1 MTVYGLSHRS
11 ERPHHAAAPRSP
23 IVSELASEQSDTA
36 RSRTA
41 DRAQRGSADRE
52 PVLLRPASGP
62 SSSPDSVAASAGVV
76 SESEH
81 QSLRA
86 DIRRLSTMLGQALA
100 HHGGPELLE
109 LVEEVR
115 RLSRKAPESG
125 GAEIT
130 HLLAGLDTGTA
141 VALTRAF
148 SQYFQLANTA
158 EQLHR
163 SRELRT
169 LRPAGRRP
177 LRMLMQ
183 RLADDF
189 PGEARAEVQAALEK
203 LELRPVFT
211 AHPTES
217 SRQSVLRVLRR
228 VGDAL
233 DRGADDEE
241 VAALVD
247 LLWQTDEI
255 RPGKPTVA
263 DEANAIGWYLEQL
276 ARTTVPE
283 LVGEYEREVRA
294 AGFTVPD
301 DSHPV
306 VLGSW
311 VGGDRDGNPFVTPDV
326 TREVVALNADRALRI
341 HLQLVERLVDELSIS
356 TRVVGVSEEL
366 RGSLARDR
374 RVFPEVYDRYIRL
387 NQNEPYRLKLSY
399 VRARLENNRARIR
412 EGGPHV
418 AGRDYL
424 GAHEYIA
431 DLEVIDRSLRAHLG
445 DRIADGT
452 LARTRRAAKSFGLH
466 LAELDIREH
475 SAKHHAALGA
485 IYDALG
491 ELDKPYAELTRA
503 ERTELLAHELEQGRP
518 LVRRHY
524 GLPGEATDVL
534 AIFDMLHE
542 VQHQFGTEV
551 CSTYIVSMCQ
561 GVDDLLAVTVLA
573 RESYMVEL
581 KQNPRSSVD
590 LVPLFETVEELSQ
603 AGTLLDELLSV
614 PGYRRQVTNRGDL
627 QEIMLGYSDSNK
639 LAGIT
644 TSQWQI
650 QRAQRQLRDVAAKHG
665 VRLRL
670 FHGRGGSVGRGGGPA
685 GEAVMATPYGT
696 VDATMKLTEQGET
709 ISDKYSVPAL
719 AHDNLEILLSSTL
732 DATLMHTASRLD
744 PPTLARFDE
753 AMDCVSDHAR
763 TAYRRLVDDPGLP
776 DFFAAATPVDE
787 LGRLNVGSRPSK
799 RPGTSAPT
807 LDDLRAI
814 PWVFGWTQTR
824 MVVPGWFGLGSG
836 LRAAREAGYGP
847 VLDEM
852 REWAF
857 FANLLGNVEMTL
869 AKTDLRIAEF
879 YVCNLVE
886 PGLQPI
892 FELIKAEHEMTV
904 REVLRLL
911 GTTTLL
917 ARHPV
922 LRNTLSVRAGYLEPL
937 HHLQVEL
944 LAQRRKVAEADG
956 DLNRAL
962 LQTVNG
968 IAAGL
973 RNTG

>member
-1 MTVYGLSHRS
+1 VS
-11 ERPHHAAAPRSP
+11 EPALVRAAPMPR
-23 IVSELASEQSDTA
+23 
-36 RSRTA
+36 
-41 DRAQRGSADRE
+41 
-52 PVLLRPASGP
+52 
-62 SSSPDSVAASAGVV
+62 DSVAAAAGVV

-81 QSLRA
+81 RSLRA
-86 DIRRLSTMLGQALA
+86 DIRRLSTMLGRTLA

-115 RLSRKAPESG
+115 RLSRTAPESD

-130 HLLAGLDTGTA
+130 NLLTGLDTGTA

-169 LRPAGRRP
+169 LRPTDRRP
-177 LRMLMQ
+177 LRVLLQ
-183 RLADDF
+183 RLAEEF
-189 PGEARAEVQAALEK
+189 PGETRTEVQEVLER
-203 LELRPVFT
+203 LTLRPVFT

-276 ARTTVPE
+276 ARTTVPQ
-283 LVGEYEREVRA
+283 LVGEFEREVRV
-294 AGFTVPD
+294 AGFTVPAD
-301 DSHPV
+301 ARPV

-311 VGGDRDGNPFVTPDV
+311 VGGDRDGNPFVTPEV
-326 TREVVALNADRALRI
+326 TREVVGLNADRALRI
-341 HLQLVERLVDELSIS
+341 HLQAVEQLVDELSIS

-366 RGSLARDR
+366 RGSIARDR
-374 RVFPEVYDRYIRL
+374 RALPEVHDRYIRL

-399 VRARLENNRARIR
+399 IRARLEGTRARIR
-412 EGGPHV
+412 PDLVRPVGQVRSPGGPVGGDTRGPHV
-418 AGRDYL
+418 PGRDYL
-424 GAHEYIA
+424 GAAEYIA
-431 DLEVIDRSLRAHLG
+431 DLQVIDRSLREHLG
-445 DRIADGT
+445 DRIADGA
-452 LARTRRAAKSFGLH
+452 LARTLRAAQAFGLH
-466 LAELDIREH
+466 LAQLDIREH
-475 SAKHHAALGA
+475 SGKHHAALGA

-503 ERTELLAHELEQGRP
+503 ERTALLADELEQGRP

-542 VQHQFGTEV
+542 VQHQYGTEV

-573 RESYMVEL
+573 REAYMVEL

-603 AGTLLDELLSV
+603 AGALLDELLSV
-614 PGYRRQVTNRGDL
+614 PGYRQQVRNRGDL

-650 QRAQRQLRDVAAKHG
+650 HRAQRQLRDVAAKHG
-665 VRLRL
+665 IRLRL

-685 GEAVMATPYGT
+685 GEAVMATPFGT

-709 ISDKYSVPAL
+709 ISDKYSLPAL
-719 AHDNLEILLSSTL
+719 AHDNLEILLSSVL
-732 DATLMHTASRLD
+732 DATLLHTASRVE
-744 PPTLARFDE
+744 PETLARFDE
-753 AMDCVSDHAR
+753 AMDYVSDRAR
-763 TAYRRLVDDPGLP
+763 VAYRRLVDDPGLP
-776 DFFAAATPVDE
+776 DFFSAATPVDE

-799 RPGTSAPT
+799 RPGKSAPT

-852 REWAF
+852 RGWAF

-879 YVCNLVE
+879 YVANLVE
-886 PGLQPI
+886 PGLQHLFDVI
-892 FELIKAEHEMTV
+892 RAEHELTV
-904 REVLRLL
+904 HEVLRLL

-944 LAQRRKVAEADG
+944 LAQRRREPEADG

>member
-1 MTVYGLSHRS
+1 MS
-11 ERPHHAAAPRSP
+11 EPA
-23 IVSELASEQSDTA
+23 
-36 RSRTA
+36 
-41 DRAQRGSADRE
+41 
-52 PVLLRPASGP
+52 LLRPQHADP
-62 SSSPDSVAASAGVV
+62 VAASAGVV

-81 QSLRA
+81 ESLRA
-86 DIRRLSTMLGQALA
+86 DIRRLTTMLGRTLS

-115 RLSRKAPESG
+115 RLSRQAPESG

-130 HLLAGLDTGTA
+130 NALSGLDSGTA
-141 VALTRAF
+141 VALSRAF

-163 SRELRT
+163 SRELRS
-169 LRPAGRRP
+169 LRPADHRP
-177 LRMLMQ
+177 LRVLMQ
-183 RLADDF
+183 RLAEEF
-189 PGEARAEVQAALEK
+189 PGEARAEVEKALEL

-228 VGDAL
+228 VGEAL
-233 DRGADDEE
+233 DRGAPTHVRGADAARRGLLGEDDDDE
-241 VAALVD
+241 VAGLVD

-263 DEANAIGWYLEQL
+263 DEASAIGWYLEQL
-276 ARTTVPE
+276 ARNTVPQ
-283 LVGEYEREVRA
+283 LVGEFEREARA
-294 AGFTVPD
+294 VGFTVPD
-301 DSHPV
+301 DARPL

-326 TREVVALNADRALRI
+326 TRDVVALNADRALRI
-341 HLQLVERLVDELSIS
+341 HLQSVEQLIDELSIS

-374 RVFPEVYDRYIRL
+374 RALPEIYDRYIRL
-387 NQNEPYRLKLSY
+387 NSNEPYRLKLSY
-399 VRARLENNRARIR
+399 VRARLEATRARIR
-412 EGGPHV
+412 DARPHL

-424 GAHEYIA
+424 GGQEYVA
-431 DLEVIDRSLRAHLG
+431 DLRVLDRSLREHLG
-445 DRIADGT
+445 DRIADGR
-452 LARTRRAAKSFGLH
+452 LARTLRAAKAFGLH

-475 SAKHHAALGA
+475 SGKHHAALGA

-491 ELDKPYAELTRA
+491 EMDKPYAELTRS
-503 ERTELLAHELEQGRP
+503 ERTALLAHELDQGRP

-524 GLPGEATDVL
+524 GLPDEATDVL

-542 VQHQFGTEV
+542 VQHQYGPEV

-561 GVDDLLAVTVLA
+561 GVDDLLAVAVLA
-573 RESYMVEL
+573 REAYMVEL

-603 AGTLLDELLSV
+603 AGPLLDELLSV
-614 PGYRRQVTNRGDL
+614 PGYRRQVSNRGDL

-650 QRAQRQLRDVAAKHG
+650 HRAQRQLRDVAAKHG

-685 GEAVMATPYGT
+685 GEAVMATPFGT

-732 DATLMHTASRLD
+732 DATLLHTASRVDSETLD
-744 PPTLARFDE
+744 RFDE
-753 AMDCVSDHAR
+753 AMDHISDHAR
-763 TAYRRLVDDPGLP
+763 ASYRHLVDDPGLP
-776 DFFAAATPVDE
+776 DFFSAATPVDE

-799 RPGTSAPT
+799 RPGTVGADAGRPAGDPVGVRVDADADGRAR
-807 LDDLRAI
+807 LVRVRQRAARGAGRGLRPGARRDDIVGVLQEPARQHRDDAGEDGPADRRVLRHQPRRAGPAADLRADQGRARDHRARGA
-814 PWVFGWTQTR
+814 P
-824 MVVPGWFGLGSG
+824 
-836 LRAAREAGYGP
+836 AARHDDAPGP
-847 VLDEM
+847 
-852 REWAF
+852 A
-857 FANLLGNVEMTL
+857 
-869 AKTDLRIAEF
+869 
-879 YVCNLVE
+879 
-886 PGLQPI
+886 PGAAQH
-892 FELIKAEHEMTV
+892 A
-904 REVLRLL
+904 
-911 GTTTLL
+911 
-917 ARHPV
+917 
-922 LRNTLSVRAGYLEPL
+922 VRARAGTWNRCTTCRWSCWRNDASPPTRTPTSTGRCC
-937 HHLQVEL
+937 
-944 LAQRRKVAEADG
+944 RR
-956 DLNRAL
+956 
-962 LQTVNG
+962 
-968 IAAGL
+968 
-973 RNTG
+973 

>member
-1 MTVYGLSHRS
+1 MS
-11 ERPHHAAAPRSP
+11 EPA
-23 IVSELASEQSDTA
+23 
-36 RSRTA
+36 
-41 DRAQRGSADRE
+41 
-52 PVLLRPASGP
+52 LLRPSSGP

-169 LRPAGRRP
+169 LRPPERRP

-374 RVFPEVYDRYIRL
+374 RGFPEVYDRYIRL

-412 EGGPHV
+412 EGAPHV

-424 GAHEYIA
+424 GAREYVA

-524 GLPGEATDVL
+524 GLPDEATDVL

-603 AGTLLDELLSV
+603 AGALLDELLSV

-709 ISDKYSVPAL
+709 ISDKYSLPAL

-732 DATLMHTASRLD
+732 DATLMHTSSRLD

>member
-1 MTVYGLSHRS
+1 
-11 ERPHHAAAPRSP
+11 
-23 IVSELASEQSDTA
+23 VSEPALL
-36 RSRTA
+36 RT
-41 DRAQRGSADRE
+41 E
-52 PVLLRPASGP
+52 PVQ
-62 SSSPDSVAASAGVV
+62 PDAVAAHAGVL

-86 DIRRLSTMLGQALA
+86 DIRRLSTMLGRTLA
-100 HHGGPELLE
+100 HHGGPELLD

-115 RLSRKAPESG
+115 RLSRQAPESG
-125 GAEIT
+125 GAAIT
-130 HLLAGLDTGTA
+130 TLLSGLDTGTA

-169 LRPAGRRP
+169 LRPAERRP
-177 LRMLMQ
+177 LRVLMQ
-183 RLADDF
+183 RLAEEF
-189 PGEARAEVQAALEK
+189 PGDERATVQAALET

-217 SRQSVLRVLRR
+217 SRQSVLAVLRR
-228 VGDAL
+228 VADAL
-233 DRGADDEE
+233 DRAAGDDE

-263 DEANAIGWYLEQL
+263 DEASAIGWYLEQL
-276 ARTTVPE
+276 GRRAVPD
-283 LVGEYEREVRA
+283 LIGEFAREVRG

-301 DSHPV
+301 AARPL

-326 TREVVALNADRALRI
+326 TRDVVALNADRALRI
-341 HLQLVERLVDELSIS
+341 HLQLIEQLIEELSIS

-374 RVFPEVYDRYIRL
+374 RALPEVYDRYIRL
-387 NQNEPYRLKLSY
+387 NANEPYRLKLSY
-399 VRARLENNRARIR
+399 VRGRLESTRARIHER
-412 EGGPHV
+412 TPHTT
-418 AGRDYL
+418 GRDYL
-424 GAHEYIA
+424 GSAEYVA
-431 DLEVIDRSLRAHLG
+431 DLAVLDRSLRGHLG

-452 LARTRRAAKSFGLH
+452 LARTLRAATAFGLH

-491 ELDKPYAELTRA
+491 ELDRPYLELTRA
-503 ERTELLAHELEQGRP
+503 ERTALLARELDQGRP

-524 GLPGEATDVL
+524 GLPDEATDVL

-542 VQHQFGTEV
+542 VQHQYGQEV

-573 RESYMVEL
+573 REAYMVEL
-581 KQNPRSSVD
+581 RSNPRSSVD

-603 AGTLLDELLSV
+603 AGVLLDELLSV
-614 PGYRRQVTNRGDL
+614 PGYRQQVRNRGDL

-644 TSQWQI
+644 TSQWEI

-685 GEAVMATPYGT
+685 GEAVMATPSGT
-696 VDATMKLTEQGET
+696 VAGTMKLTEQGET
-709 ISDKYSVPAL
+709 ISDKYSLPAL
-719 AHDNLEILLSSTL
+719 AHDNLEILLSATL
-732 DATLMHTASRLD
+732 EATLMHTSSRLSTD
-744 PPTLARFDE
+744 TLARFDE
-753 AMDCVSDHAR
+753 AMTCVSNGAR
-763 TAYRRLVDDPGLP
+763 AAYRALVDDPGLP
-776 DFFAAATPVDE
+776 DFFSAATPVDE

-799 RPGTSAPT
+799 RPGSSAPT

-824 MVVPGWFGLGSG
+824 MVVPGWYGLGSG
-836 LRAAREAGYGP
+836 LRTARSAGYGP

-852 REWAF
+852 QQWAF

-886 PGLQPI
+886 PGLQHLFDDI
-892 FELIKAEHEMTV
+892 RAEHDVTV
-904 REVLRLL
+904 REVLHLL

-922 LRNTLSVRAGYLEPL
+922 LRHTLSVRAGYLEPL

-944 LAQRRKVAEADG
+944 LAQRRKVADPDP

-962 LQTVNG
+962 LMTVNG

>member
-1 MTVYGLSHRS
+1 
-11 ERPHHAAAPRSP
+11 
-23 IVSELASEQSDTA
+23 VSEPALLHA
-36 RSRTA
+36 
-41 DRAQRGSADRE
+41 E
-52 PVLLRPASGP
+52 PTGPAAVT
-62 SSSPDSVAASAGVV
+62 PDSVATHAGVV

-81 QSLRA
+81 EALRA
-86 DIRRLSTMLGQALA
+86 DIRRLSTMLGQTLA

-115 RLSRKAPESG
+115 RLSRQAPESG

-130 HLLAGLDTGTA
+130 NLLSGLDTGTA
-141 VALTRAF
+141 DALTRAF

-169 LRPAGRRP
+169 LRPAERRP
-177 LRMLMQ
+177 LRVLMQ
-183 RLADDF
+183 RLAAEF
-189 PGEARAEVQAALEK
+189 PGDERAKVQAALQT

-217 SRQSVLRVLRR
+217 SRQSVLRILRR
-228 VGDAL
+228 VAEAL
-233 DRGADDEE
+233 DRGAADDEL
-241 VAALVD
+241 AALVD

-263 DEANAIGWYLEQL
+263 DEASAIGWYLEQL
-276 ARTTVPE
+276 GRRAVPE
-283 LVGEYEREVRA
+283 LVCEFAREIEA
-294 AGFTVPD
+294 AGFGVPD
-301 DSHPV
+301 GFRPL

-311 VGGDRDGNPFVTPDV
+311 VGGDRDGNPYVTPEV
-326 TREVVALNADRALRI
+326 TREVIALNADRALRI
-341 HLQLVERLVDELSIS
+341 HLQLVEQLVDEMSIS

-374 RVFPEVYDRYIRL
+374 RVLPEVYDRYIRL
-387 NQNEPYRLKLSY
+387 NANEPYRLKLSY
-399 VRARLENNRARIR
+399 MRARLENTRARIHAD
-412 EGGPHV
+412 GPHA

-424 GAHEYIA
+424 GADEYVT
-431 DLEVIDRSLRAHLG
+431 DLTVLDRSLRAHLG

-452 LARTRRAAKSFGLH
+452 LARTLRAATAFGLH

-475 SAKHHAALGA
+475 SGKHHTALGA

-491 ELDKPYAELTRA
+491 ELGKPYAELTRA
-503 ERTELLAHELEQGRP
+503 ERTALLAHELEHGRP

-524 GLPGEATDVL
+524 GLPDDARDVL
-534 AIFDMLHE
+534 AIFDMLHD
-542 VQHQFGTEV
+542 VQHEYGQEV

-573 RESYMVEL
+573 REAYMVEL
-581 KQNPRSSVD
+581 RQNPRSSVD
-590 LVPLFETVEELSQ
+590 LVPLFETVEELAQ
-603 AGTLLDELLSV
+603 AGVLLDELLSV
-614 PGYRRQVTNRGDL
+614 PGYRQQVRNRGDL

-644 TSQWQI
+644 TSQWEI
-650 QRAQRQLRDVAAKHG
+650 QRAQRQLRDVAARHG

-685 GEAVMATPYGT
+685 GDAVLATPSGT
-696 VDATMKLTEQGET
+696 VAGTMKLTEQGET
-709 ISDKYSVPAL
+709 ISDKYSLPAL

-753 AMDCVSDHAR
+753 AMDCVSDAAR
-763 TAYRRLVDDPGLP
+763 AAYRRLVDDPGLP
-776 DFFAAATPVDE
+776 DFFSAATPVDE

-799 RPGTSAPT
+799 RPGKSAPT

-836 LRAAREAGYGP
+836 LRAARDAGYGP

-852 REWAF
+852 CGWAF

-886 PGLQPI
+886 PGLQRLFDDI
-892 FELIKAEHEMTV
+892 RAEHEATV

-922 LRNTLSVRAGYLEPL
+922 LRNTLAVRAGYLEPL
-937 HHLQVEL
+937 HHLQVAL
-944 LAQRRKVAEADG
+944 LAQRRKVAEPDA

>member
-1 MTVYGLSHRS
+1 MHANGLSHRR
-11 ERPHHAAAPRSP
+11 ERPTAAAPEGDPTMSEPALVHAEPAAVPDSPGPDALRS
-23 IVSELASEQSDTA
+23 
-36 RSRTA
+36 
-41 DRAQRGSADRE
+41 
-52 PVLLRPASGP
+52 
-62 SSSPDSVAASAGVV
+62 DSVAAAAGVV

-81 QSLRA
+81 RSLRA
-86 DIRRLSTMLGQALA
+86 DIRRLSTMLGRTLA
-100 HHGGPELLE
+100 HHGGPELLD

-115 RLSRKAPESG
+115 RLSRLAPESG
-125 GAEIT
+125 SAEIT

-169 LRPAGRRP
+169 LRPVQRRP

-183 RLADDF
+183 RLAEEF
-189 PGEARAEVQAALEK
+189 PGEGRAEVQDAIER

-217 SRQSVLRVLRR
+217 SRQSVLRILRR
-228 VGDAL
+228 IGEAL
-233 DRGADDEE
+233 DREAGDEE

-283 LVGEYEREVRA
+283 LVGEFEHEARA
-294 AGFTVPD
+294 VGFTVPV
-301 DSHPV
+301 DSRPI

-311 VGGDRDGNPFVTPDV
+311 VGGDRDGNPFVTPEV
-326 TREVVALNADRALRI
+326 TREVIALNADRALRI
-341 HLQLVERLVDELSIS
+341 HLKLVEDLVDDLSIS

-374 RVFPEVYDRYIRL
+374 RVLPEIHDRYIRL

-399 VRARLENNRARIR
+399 LRARLEGARVRIR
-412 EGGPHV
+412 DGGPHV

-424 GAHEYIA
+424 GAQEYIA
-431 DLEVIDRSLRAHLG
+431 DLQVLDRSLRAHLG

-452 LARTRRAAKSFGLH
+452 LARTLRGAKAFGLH

-475 SAKHHAALGA
+475 SGKHHAALGA

-491 ELDKPYAELTRA
+491 ELDKPYGELTRE
-503 ERTELLAHELEQGRP
+503 ERTALLAHELDQGRP

-524 GLPGEATDVL
+524 GLPDEATQVL
-534 AIFDMLHE
+534 AIFDVLHD
-542 VQHQFGTEV
+542 VQHQYGNEV

-561 GVDDLLAVTVLA
+561 GVDDLLAVAVLA
-573 RESYMVEL
+573 REAYMVEL

-603 AGTLLDELLSV
+603 AGALLDELLSV
-614 PGYRRQVTNRGDL
+614 PGYRQQVRNRGDL

-650 QRAQRQLRDVAAKHG
+650 QRAQRQLRDVAATHG

-685 GEAVMATPYGT
+685 GEAVMATPFGT
-696 VDATMKLTEQGET
+696 VNASMKLTEQGET
-709 ISDKYSVPAL
+709 ISDKYSLPAL

-763 TAYRRLVDDPGLP
+763 AAYRRLVDDPGLP

-852 REWAF
+852 RQWAF

-879 YVCNLVE
+879 YVSHLVE

-892 FELIKAEHEMTV
+892 FELIVAEHEITV

-922 LRNTLSVRAGYLEPL
+922 LRNTLAVRAGYLEPL

-944 LAQRRKVAEADG
+944 LAQRRRTPEADG

>member
-1 MTVYGLSHRS
+1 
-11 ERPHHAAAPRSP
+11 
-23 IVSELASEQSDTA
+23 
-36 RSRTA
+36 
-41 DRAQRGSADRE
+41 
-52 PVLLRPASGP
+52 VL
-62 SSSPDSVAASAGVV
+62 

-86 DIRRLSTMLGQALA
+86 DIRRLSTMLGQTLA

-115 RLSRKAPESG
+115 RLSRKAPESD

-163 SRELRT
+163 SRELRS
-169 LRPAGRRP
+169 LRPAQRRP

-183 RLADDF
+183 RLAEEF
-189 PGEARAEVQAALEK
+189 PGEERADVQAALEH

-217 SRQSVLRVLRR
+217 SRQSVLRILRR
-228 VGDAL
+228 VGEAL
-233 DRGADDEE
+233 DRGAGDEE

-276 ARTTVPE
+276 ARSTVPD
-283 LVGEYEREVRA
+283 LVGEFEREARA

-301 DSHPV
+301 DARPI

-311 VGGDRDGNPFVTPDV
+311 VGGDRDGNPFVTPEV
-326 TREVVALNADRALRI
+326 TREVVAVNADRALRV
-341 HLQLVERLVDELSIS
+341 HLQAVEQLVDELSIS

-374 RVFPEVYDRYIRL
+374 RVLPEIHDRYIRL

-399 VRARLENNRARIR
+399 VRARLEGARFRIR
-412 EGGPHV
+412 DGAVHV
-418 AGRDYL
+418 PGRDYL
-424 GAHEYIA
+424 GVAEYLA
-431 DLEVIDRSLRAHLG
+431 DLQVIDRSLRAHLG
-445 DRIADGT
+445 DRIADGA
-452 LARTRRAAKSFGLH
+452 LARTLRAAKAFGLH
-466 LAELDIREH
+466 LAELDVREH
-475 SAKHHAALGA
+475 SGKHHAALGA

-503 ERTELLAHELEQGRP
+503 ERTALLADELDQGRP

-524 GLPGEATDVL
+524 GLPDEAADVL
-534 AIFDMLHE
+534 AIFDMLHA
-542 VQHQFGTEV
+542 VQHAYGTEV

-573 RESYMVEL
+573 REAYMVEL

-590 LVPLFETVEELSQ
+590 LVPLFETVEELSK
-603 AGTLLDELLSV
+603 AGALLDELLSV
-614 PGYRRQVTNRGDL
+614 PGYRRQVHNRDDL

-665 VRLRL
+665 IRLRL

-685 GEAVMATPYGT
+685 GEAVMATPFGT
-696 VDATMKLTEQGET
+696 VNASMKLTEQGET
-709 ISDKYSVPAL
+709 ISDKYSLPAL

-732 DATLMHTASRLD
+732 DATLLHTASRLD

-753 AMDCVSDHAR
+753 AMDCVSDAAR
-763 TAYRRLVDDPGLP
+763 AAYRRLVDDPGLP
-776 DFFAAATPVDE
+776 DFFSAATPVDE

-836 LRAAREAGYGP
+836 LRSAREAGYGP

-852 REWAF
+852 RGWAF

-879 YVCNLVE
+879 YVNRLVE
-886 PGLQPI
+886 PTLQPI
-892 FELIKAEHEMTV
+892 FELIRAEHELTV

-911 GTTTLL
+911 ETTTLL

-944 LAQRRKVAEADG
+944 LAQRRKVAEPDA

>member
-1 MTVYGLSHRS
+1 MS
-11 ERPHHAAAPRSP
+11 EPA
-23 IVSELASEQSDTA
+23 
-36 RSRTA
+36 
-41 DRAQRGSADRE
+41 
-52 PVLLRPASGP
+52 LLRPDAPGPAASP
-62 SSSPDSVAASAGVV
+62 TRDSVAAAAGVV

-81 QSLRA
+81 RSLRA
-86 DIRRLSTMLGQALA
+86 DIRRLSTMLGQTLA
-100 HHGGPELLE
+100 HHGGPELLD

-125 GAEIT
+125 EAEIT
-130 HLLAGLDTGTA
+130 QLLAGLDSGTA

-169 LRPAGRRP
+169 LRPAERRP
-177 LRMLMQ
+177 LRVLMQ
-183 RLADDF
+183 RLAADF
-189 PGEARAEVQAALEK
+189 PDGAHAEVQDALER
-203 LELRPVFT
+203 LQLRPVFT

-228 VGDAL
+228 VVEAL
-233 DRGADDEE
+233 DRDAGDEE

-255 RPGKPTVA
+255 RPGKPTVS

-283 LVGEYEREVRA
+283 LIGEFEREARA

-301 DSHPV
+301 DARPL

-311 VGGDRDGNPFVTPDV
+311 VGGDRDGNPFVTPEV

-341 HLQLVERLVDELSIS
+341 HLQLVERLVDELPIS
-356 TRVVGVSEEL
+356 TAVVGVSEEL

-374 RVFPEVYDRYIRL
+374 RALPEVHDRYIRL
-387 NQNEPYRLKLSY
+387 NQHEPYRLKLSY
-399 VRARLENNRARIR
+399 VRARLEGARARVR
-412 EGGPHV
+412 DHAPHV
-418 AGRDYL
+418 PGRDYL
-424 GAHEYIA
+424 GTAEYLA
-431 DLEVIDRSLRAHLG
+431 DLQVIDRSLRGHLG
-445 DRIADGT
+445 GRIADGT
-452 LARTRRAAKSFGLH
+452 LARTLRAAKAFGLH
-466 LAELDIREH
+466 LAELDVREH
-475 SAKHHAALGA
+475 SGRHHAALGA

-491 ELDKPYAELTRA
+491 ELDRPYTSLSRE
-503 ERTELLAHELEQGRP
+503 ERTALLSRELDQGRP

-524 GLPGEATDVL
+524 GLPDEAVDVL
-534 AIFDMLHE
+534 ATFDMLHD
-542 VQHQFGTEV
+542 VQHEYGDEV

-573 RESYMVEL
+573 REAFMVEL
-581 KQNPRSSVD
+581 KQKPRSSVD

-603 AGTLLDELLSV
+603 AGALLDELLSV
-614 PGYRRQVTNRGDL
+614 PGYRRQVRNRGDL

-650 QRAQRQLRDVAAKHG
+650 QRAQRQLRDVAAGHG

-685 GEAVMATPYGT
+685 GDAVLATPSGT
-696 VDATMKLTEQGET
+696 VNASMKLTEQGET
-709 ISDKYSVPAL
+709 ISDKYSLPAL
-719 AHDNLEILLSSTL
+719 AHDNLEILLSATL
-732 DATLMHTASRLD
+732 DATMLHTASRLD

-753 AMDCVSDHAR
+753 AMDCVSDAAR
-763 TAYRRLVDDPGLP
+763 AAYRRLVDDPGLP
-776 DFFAAATPVDE
+776 DFFSAATPVDE

-799 RPGTSAPT
+799 RPGKSAPT

-836 LRAAREAGYGP
+836 LRAARESGLGP
-847 VLDEM
+847 VLEEM
-852 REWAF
+852 RDWAF

-879 YVCNLVE
+879 YVSHLVE

-892 FELIKAEHEMTV
+892 FELIRAEHELTV

-922 LRNTLSVRAGYLEPL
+922 LRNTLAVRAGYLEPL

-944 LAQRRKVAEADG
+944 LSQRRAVAEPDA